1 MNLRNKYQ
9 EKLQRAIAQNDFSNA
24 KNFVKA
30 LDIINRISIGES
42 VELGNKEWELTLKN
56 ELEEDFIPDINKRLS
71 LSASSIETYIQCP
84 LKYRFQQIDKIPPKP
99 NNPTL
104 IFGSIIHKVLE
115 NFHETKGKLSEQKI
129 IDILNKEWESVEF
142 EYSIRK
148 RKFKEQAVEIL
159 KRYVEICSKDKPDVL
174 ATEYEFVF
182 DIDDVRIRGKIDRI
196 DNGTSG
202 KKVVDY
208 KTSKKSSSAK
218 DSIQLAIYC
227 IFLQEHDKGSLKGIP
242 ESATLYFLRDKKQPK
257 HSHSFTKPELLMIQ
271 NKIKEVAQNIR
282 ASYFEPITGVHCEW
296 CDYKNLACPAWES

>member
-24 KNFVKA
+24 IIFVKA

-56 ELEEDFIPDINKRLS
+56 DLEEDFIPDINKRLS

-115 NFHETKGKLSEQKI
+115 NFHETKGELSEQKM

-148 RKFKEQAVEIL
+148 KKFKEQAVEIL

-257 HSHSFTKPELLMIQ
+257 YSHSFTKPELVMIQ

>member
-24 KNFVKA
+24 KYFVKA
-30 LDIINRISIGES
+30 LEIINRINIGDS

-56 ELEEDFIPDINKRLS
+56 ELKENFVPDIKRSLS
-71 LSASSIETYIQCP
+71 LSASSIETYVQCP

-104 IFGSIIHKVLE
+104 IFGSVIHKVLE
-115 NFHETKGKLSEQKI
+115 NFHKTKGELSEEKI
-129 IDILNKEWESVEF
+129 INILNKEWESVEF

-148 RKFKEQAVEIL
+148 GKFKEQAVDIL
-159 KRYVEICSKDKPDVL
+159 KRYVQICSKDKPNVL
-174 ATEYEFVF
+174 ATEHEFFF
-182 DIDDVRIRGKIDRI
+182 DMNNVRIKGKIDRI

-208 KTSKKSSSAK
+208 KTSKKSSAAK
-218 DSIQLAIYC
+218 NSMQLAIYC
-227 IFLQEHDKGSLKGIP
+227 IYLEQHDKESLKGIP
-242 ESATLYFLRDKKQPK
+242 ESATLYFLRDEEQPK
-257 HSHSFTKPELLMIQ
+257 HSHSFTKTELIMTR

-282 ASYFEPITGVHCEW
+282 ASNFEPIKGAHCEW